1 LFFDAK
7 METMYT
13 IFNHYLIE
21 ITPTINSFYTKLID
35 VTLPKVINDLFNK
48 KIDDFTEYNYFQEN
62 KDELIN
68 IQPVCFSVQDVLMIS
83 KIVKSKS
90 ELFKKELVLTKSA
103 EKICNQEQF
112 LTQTFVRNYNESK
125 KFFLIYNIIMNPE
138 KKNILTSQEVRLTFS
153 NDIEDT
159 EIVINKY

>member
-1 LFFDAK
+1 